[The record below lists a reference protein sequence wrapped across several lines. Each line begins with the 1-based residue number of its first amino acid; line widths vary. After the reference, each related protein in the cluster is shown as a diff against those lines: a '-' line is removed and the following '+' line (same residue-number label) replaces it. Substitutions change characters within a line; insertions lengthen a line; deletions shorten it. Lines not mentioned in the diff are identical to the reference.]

1 MMPSGCQLRASPRL
15 KTLRLPTL
23 HPAHL
28 VILAGVTAAMHVG
41 KVPPAIPVL
50 REALGM
56 QLVEAGWLLS
66 MSQMAGMLLAVFI
79 GLFADA
85 WGLRRSMLT
94 GLVLMAVASAA
105 GAFARTVPTLLV
117 LRALEGVAFLL
128 VAVPGPAL
136 IRRLVVPG
144 KLPWL
149 MGWWSTFMP
158 VGTASALLLGP
169 VVMAQL
175 HWPGWWVSLSA
186 LSLLMALA
194 LWRGV
199 QLPAAPEPAPAHGG
213 IPAQEAGPSWQARLW
228 ATWRNPGTWWVALAF
243 GAYSSQWMMVI
254 GFMPTLLQAAG
265 VSPFGAGVAT
275 ATISLLNVVGNVMAG
290 RLLQRG
296 VSPRWVLTAAF
307 GVMAL
312 GAWVTFGLAD
322 VLPVSGRLLAV
333 GLFSAVGGLIPGSL
347 FMLAVRVAPNEHTVS
362 TSLGWT
368 TQMSMMGQF
377 WVPPVAAA
385 LAQSAGDWHLT
396 WLINALACALGVLL
410 VWRLTRLTTERLPP
424 KNAPGARPATR
435 QHPT

>member
-1 MMPSGCQLRASPRL
+1 MPS
-15 KTLRLPTL
+15 L

-66 MSQMAGMLLAVFI
+66 MSQMAGMLVAVFI

-85 WGLRRSMLT
+85 WGLRRSLLT
-94 GLVLMAVASAA
+94 GLVLMALASAA

-128 VAVPGPAL
+128 VVVPAPAL

-144 KLPWL
+144 QLPLL

-158 VGTASALLLGP
+158 VGTATALLLGP
-169 VVMAQL
+169 LVMAQL
-175 HWPGWWVSLSA
+175 HWSGWWASLSA
-186 LSLLMALA
+186 VSLLMAAA

-199 QLPAAPEPAPAHGG
+199 RPPGAPEPAQTHA
-213 IPAQEAGPSWQARLW
+213 ITQAQASGPSWHARLW

-275 ATISLLNVVGNVMAG
+275 AVTSLLNVVGNVMAG
-290 RLLQRG
+290 RLLHRG
-296 VSPRWVLTAAF
+296 VPPRRVLSAAF

-322 VLPVSGRLLAV
+322 VVPVSGRLLAV

-377 WVPPVAAA
+377 LVPPLAAA
-385 LAQSAGDWHLT
+385 LAQSTGDWHLT
-396 WLINALACALGVLL
+396 WLINVLACALGVLL
-410 VWRLTRLTTERLPP
+410 VWRLSLVTTERLPP
-424 KNAPGARPATR
+424 KTSPGARPATR